1 MTSTTLDAK
10 EPCRTDLKER
20 EAASIS
26 EVVPPA
32 LCQQEVV
39 VHAGQALPGD
49 QVKVELILLVQTQLL
64 HHLGKE
70 GGVLLVVAACA
81 ILLQRTRSSDCTHA
95 LLSATVQCAASC
107 YGIAA
112 DDGFQHPSTDPNNNN
127 DTDISQLVL
136 L

>member
-1 MTSTTLDAK
+1 M
-10 EPCRTDLKER
+10 
-20 EAASIS
+20 
-26 EVVPPA
+26 
-32 LCQQEVV
+32 

-49 QVKVELILLVQTQLL
+49 QVKVELILLVQSQLL

-107 YGIAA
+107 HVALLMTMI
-112 DDGFQHPSTDPNNNN
+112 FNTSLLIPT
-127 DTDISQLVL
+127 TIMTLISANWQQD
-136 L
+136 